1 MKKRIAAIV
10 FIILS
15 VFAVVQVSPL
25 IWLVSV
31 SFKTNGEIFG
41 KSPLALPEGIHVQNY
56 VSAWIDGNVAGY
68 FFNSVIITAS
78 TVVLVLILSSMIA
91 YAITRMKSRI
101 NHIVLPL
108 IMAGMTIP
116 IHAIL
121 IPLFLALQ
129 KMHLLGT
136 YFAVIL
142 PYTTIGM
149 PLGVFVFSNFM
160 RSMPRELE
168 SAAFIDGCGVI
179 RSFFSI
185 ILPTLRPAIATI
197 AIFQFMSSWNEFI
210 MAVTFLNNKNLY
222 TLPVGLAAFKGTFMT
237 DWGPLCAAMVISAI
251 PLLIFY
257 FIFSEQVEKSFSA
270 GAVLK

>member
-1 MKKRIAAIV
+1 MNKRLALVIFIV
-10 FIILS
+10 MC
-15 VFAVVQVSPL
+15 VFALVQVSPL

-31 SFKTNGEIFG
+31 SFKTSSEIFG
-41 KSPLALPEGIHVQNY
+41 KSPLALPESLHIQNY
-56 VSAWIDGNVAGY
+56 ITAWTDGNVAGY
-68 FFNSVIITAS
+68 FLNSIIITAS

-91 YAITRMKSRI
+91 YAITRMKSKI
-101 NHIVLPL
+101 NYIILPL

-129 KMHLLGT
+129 AMQLLGT

-179 RSFFSI
+179 RTFFSI

-210 MAVTFLNNKNLY
+210 MAVTFLNKKSLY

-237 DWGPLCAAMVISAI
+237 DWGPLCAAMVISAV
-251 PLLIFY
+251 PLILFY